1 MKTTTKAAT
10 IGLITLGL
18 SAAVFTAAP
27 AFANEGTVIARD
39 QAVSTVIAAAPQE
52 QPARAVANI
61 VRGIT
66 VTGAKGQAVTVR
78 TKGGKPITKQNTTD
92 APVQFTGL
100 TAGKPYQ
107 VLIAG
112 KRIATVTPVNAVG
125 PATNLVVSTTGT
137 EGEVRLTWDHTANK
151 AEGPVTYLAAATSLT
166 APPVE
171 AEVTDP
177 KGSILTGLRGNAIYT
192 FTITP
197 MNSAGP
203 GKATRAIMT
212 KSLDEVTGKRPVAEA
227 APKPEPVSQPA
238 PQPAPAPVPAPAP
251 APAPEPATKTIYVCP
266 DGFTEAGDLCEQKM
280 AYTFHTVTTYQNYTY
295 HPETRTEPCSGS
307 DCPGSQYVDFG
318 TDWSGTTCP
327 RGGTLHNG
335 QCLGWTTGSR
345 TVTVQVKDA
354 TPSGW
359 YDTGSQWAQDSQAKD
374 ALPAGYSDNGTEW
387 VRTAAKIAKVVPA

>member
-1 MKTTTKAAT
+1 MKTIRTKAAT
-10 IGLITLGL
+10 ISLIALGL

-39 QAVSTVIAAAPQE
+39 QATSTVIAAAPQE
-52 QPARAVANI
+52 QPAIAVANI

-78 TKGGKPITKQNTTD
+78 TKGSKPITKKSTTD

-137 EGEVRLTWDHTANK
+137 EGEVRLTWDHTTNK
-151 AEGPVTYLAAATSLT
+151 AEGQVSYLASATSLT
-166 APPVE
+166 APPIE
-171 AEVTDP
+171 IEVTDP
-177 KGSILTGLRGNAIYT
+177 KGSILKGLRGNAIYT

-238 PQPAPAPVPAPAP
+238 PQPVPAPAPAPAPTP

-266 DGFTEAGDLCEQKM
+266 DGYTEVGDLCEQRR
-280 AYTFHTVTTYQNYTY
+280 AYTYTDVQRTGTRTIDTTQVYAANVGPNAQGPACPWGGNLSPSGDLCVIPGTSTETYTY
-295 HPETRTEPCSGS
+295 TE
-307 DCPGSQYVDFG
+307 
-318 TDWSGTTCP
+318 
-327 RGGTLHNG
+327 R
-335 QCLGWTTGSR
+335 
-345 TVTVQVKDA
+345 VKDPA
-354 TPSGW
+354 
-359 YDTGSQWAQDSQAKD
+359 
-374 ALPAGYSDNGTEW
+374 PAGFTDNGTEW